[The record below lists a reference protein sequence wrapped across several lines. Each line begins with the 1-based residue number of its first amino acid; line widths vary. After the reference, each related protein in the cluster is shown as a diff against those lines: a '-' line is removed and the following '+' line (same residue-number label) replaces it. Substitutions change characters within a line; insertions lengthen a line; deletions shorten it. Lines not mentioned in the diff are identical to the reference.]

1 MSSSTRC
8 IPEAGYD
15 QAQPAWKE
23 YRLKYHT
30 SSRELAEL
38 ASKAKPKLLI
48 LYHQGYGAKDGRL
61 LSNEEDLLREMKAA
75 YAGKFVSGHDLDV
88 Y

>member
-1 MSSSTRC
+1 
-8 IPEAGYD
+8 
-15 QAQPAWKE
+15 
-23 YRLKYHT
+23 
-30 SSRELAEL
+30 L

-48 LYHQGYGAKDGRL
+48 LYHQSYGRGIKDGRT
-61 LSNEEDLLREMKAA
+61 LSSEEDLLRERRAA